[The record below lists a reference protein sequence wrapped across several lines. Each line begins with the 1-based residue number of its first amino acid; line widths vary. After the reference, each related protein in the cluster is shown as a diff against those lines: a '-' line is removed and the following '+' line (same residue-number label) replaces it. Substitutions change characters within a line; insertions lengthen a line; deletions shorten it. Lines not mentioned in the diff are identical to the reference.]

1 MKIPKYMDI
10 NEVRLQF
17 SAAIAEILDGC
28 QIVDNF
34 VDKDMFRVYI
44 LTVWGNAVLD
54 PERSGIAVEDLS
66 VLHDY
71 LNEELA
77 AVLGKDATLT
87 SCYEY
92 IVSKPGEDSLI
103 RLQIAAE
110 HKAFLHHFAALILSQ
125 A

>member
-1 MKIPKYMDI
+1 MKYDYSLVPPSRKSLMAA
-10 NEVRLQF
+10 RL
-17 SAAIAEILDGC
+17 SIILSIRIC
-28 QIVDNF
+28 
-34 VDKDMFRVYI
+34 FRVYI

-92 IVSKPGEDSLI
+92 IMSKPGEDSLI